1 MWIDVCPVPKPRQ
14 TRSDVWKKRPAVMRY
29 RQFADELRL
38 ACLQQKF
45 VPSGELVIEFHIQM
59 PKSWSKKKKLDMI
72 GRYHQVKPD
81 LDNMIK
87 SCLDA
92 LFSKIPDRD
101 DACVHSIA
109 AKKVWSII
117 GRVSLNNKW
126 E

>member
-92 LFSKIPDRD
+92 LFSKSDRD

-126 E
+126 K